1 MSAHIDLFNNTYAN
15 FTEQVL
21 ASVRAATY
29 GEDIGQNSW
38 VTADEYE
45 GFIRSLHLRDE
56 AHVLEIASGSGGPAL
71 HLARKTGCRVTGLD
85 AESKWRGNRQP
96 CGNPC
101 GPWKRLRFMVA
112 DATRPLPFDDNTFD
126 ALLCIDSMN
135 HFPNRSDSLK
145 EWCRVLKPGGR
156 AIFTDPVV
164 ITGPVTNEEL
174 AARSSIGLFVFVP
187 KGLNEELIVKAGFK
201 LVSQLDATENA
212 AHGVAPLARGT
223 AALPR
228 RPAAHGRRGKLRRRA
243 EIPRRRAPADGRAAP
258 VAHRLRG
265 GEVATHRSNSELDA
279 HEKREARPAPDWE
292 ESGYRGASL
301 RLRKLC
307 SKTWRSRCTPPRHR
321 HA

>member
-45 GFIRSLHLRDE
+45 GFIRSLHLHDE

-85 AESKWRGNRQP
+85 ANPSGVETANRAATRA
-96 CGNPC
+96 GLE
-101 GPWKRLRFMVA
+101 KRLRFMVA

-201 LVSQLDATENA
+201 LVSQLDTTENA
-212 AHGVAPLARGT
+212 AMVS
-223 AALPR
+223 R
-228 RPAAHGRRGKLRRRA
+228 RW
-243 EIPRRRAPADGRAAP
+243 
-258 VAHRLRG
+258 
-265 GEVATHRSNSELDA
+265 
-279 HEKREARPAPDWE
+279 REARQRFRDDLLRME
-292 ESGYRGASL
+292 GADNFEGVQSFL
-301 RLRKLC
+301 GAVHRLTAERRL
-307 SKTWRSRCTPPRHR
+307 SRI
-321 HA
+321 AYVAEK

>member
-1 MSAHIDLFNNTYAN
+1 MSARIDLFYNTYAN

-21 ASVRAATY
+21 ASVRAATF

-45 GFIRSLHLRDE
+45 GFIQSLRLRDE
-56 AHVLEIASGSGGPAL
+56 AHVVEIASGSGGPAL
-71 HLARKTGCRVTGLD
+71 HLARKAGCRVTGLD
-85 AESKWRGNRQP
+85 ANPSGVETANRAATRA
-96 CGNPC
+96 GLAD
-101 GPWKRLRFMVA
+101 RLKFMVA

-135 HFPNRSDSLK
+135 HFPNRSDCLK

-212 AHGVAPLARGT
+212 AMVS
-223 AALPR
+223 R
-228 RPAAHGRRGKLRRRA
+228 RW
-243 EIPRRRAPADGRAAP
+243 
-258 VAHRLRG
+258 
-265 GEVATHRSNSELDA
+265 
-279 HEKREARPAPDWE
+279 REARQRFRDDLLRME
-292 ESGYRGASL
+292 GADNFEGVQSFL
-301 RLRKLC
+301 GAVHRLTAERRL
-307 SKTWRSRCTPPRHR
+307 SRI
-321 HA
+321 AYVAEK

>member
-1 MSAHIDLFNNTYAN
+1 MSAHIDLFYNTYAN

-21 ASVRAATY
+21 ASVRAETY

-45 GFIRSLHLRDE
+45 GFIQALRLRDE
-56 AHVLEIASGSGGPAL
+56 AHVVEIASGSGGPAL
-71 HLARKTGCRVTGLD
+71 HLARKAGCRVTGLD
-85 AESKWRGNRQP
+85 VNPKGVETANRAATRAGLAECLK
-96 CGNPC
+96 
-101 GPWKRLRFMVA
+101 FMVA

-164 ITGPVTNEEL
+164 ITGPVTNEEM

-201 LVSQLDATENA
+201 LMSQLDATENA
-212 AHGVAPLARGT
+212 AAVS
-223 AALPR
+223 R
-228 RPAAHGRRGKLRRRA
+228 RW
-243 EIPRRRAPADGRAAP
+243 
-258 VAHRLRG
+258 
-265 GEVATHRSNSELDA
+265 
-279 HEKREARPAPDWE
+279 REARQRFREDLLPME
-292 ESGYRGASL
+292 GADNFEGVQSFL
-301 RLRKLC
+301 GAVHRLTAERRL
-307 SKTWRSRCTPPRHR
+307 SRI
-321 HA
+321 AYVAEK

>member
-29 GEDIGQNSW
+29 GKDIGQNSW

-45 GFIRSLHLRDE
+45 GFIRSLHLLDE

-85 AESKWRGNRQP
+85 ANPSGVETANRAATRA
-96 CGNPC
+96 GLE
-101 GPWKRLRFMVA
+101 KRLRFMVA

-212 AHGVAPLARGT
+212 AMVS
-223 AALPR
+223 R
-228 RPAAHGRRGKLRRRA
+228 RW
-243 EIPRRRAPADGRAAP
+243 
-258 VAHRLRG
+258 
-265 GEVATHRSNSELDA
+265 
-279 HEKREARPAPDWE
+279 REARQRFRDDLLRME
-292 ESGYRGASL
+292 GAENFEGVQSFL
-301 RLRKLC
+301 GAVHRLTAERRL
-307 SKTWRSRCTPPRHR
+307 SRI
-321 HA
+321 AYVAEK